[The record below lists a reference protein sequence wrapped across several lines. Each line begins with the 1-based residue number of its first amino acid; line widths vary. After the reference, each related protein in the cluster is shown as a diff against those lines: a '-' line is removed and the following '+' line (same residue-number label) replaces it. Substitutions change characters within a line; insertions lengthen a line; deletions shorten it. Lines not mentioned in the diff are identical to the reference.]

1 MPPLGREK
9 LTKLTNVEMSARR
22 RQLLK
27 ICPEI
32 VPEIQRTERLLQR
45 TWVFFN
51 NLYNEEIAR
60 AYRLREKEQPGK
72 PVDKKA
78 RIRAMEA
85 KEFLETRITPLMASL
100 FNMEASILER
110 GEELLRDPQS
120 LNNTKTRVK
129 QITS

>member
-1 MPPLGREK
+1 MHRGKMPPFGREK

-22 RQLLK
+22 RQLIK

-85 KEFLETRITPLMASL
+85 KEFLETRITPLMAS
-100 FNMEASILER
+100 
-110 GEELLRDPQS
+110 
-120 LNNTKTRVK
+120 
-129 QITS
+129 